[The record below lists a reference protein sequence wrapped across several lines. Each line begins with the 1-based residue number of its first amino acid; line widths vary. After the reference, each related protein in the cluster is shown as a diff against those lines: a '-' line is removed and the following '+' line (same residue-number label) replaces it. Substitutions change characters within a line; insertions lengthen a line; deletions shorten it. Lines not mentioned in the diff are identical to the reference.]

1 MKKKIILL
9 SLILNIITY
18 SSDESKIKMR
28 ELIEQ
33 IKVQSKNLKYLIPQN
48 GTDIYFNDGVIDL
61 DFLQNINGVS
71 QESLYYGVNEV
82 NEKTAKEETKYLLKN
97 LRAIKENGK
106 AVFSVNYTNRA
117 KHKAIIEEKM
127 KENNFVGEAVPSYNA
142 NKMFNSINEYND
154 RDINSLDEVTNFLY
168 LLNPE
173 KFKTK
178 KAYFNAL
185 KNTNHD
191 MLIIEPSVNGNFFT
205 KAEIEA
211 LKRKVNGGKRIVIA
225 YFSIGEAEDYRD
237 YWNPKWSKKKPSWII
252 KENPNWEGNYIIKYW
267 APEWKEIIRNYQQRL
282 DNMGVDG
289 YYLDTIDTYE
299 AF

>member
-1 MKKKIILL
+1 MKKTIMLL

-33 IKVQSKNLKYLIPQN
+33 IKVQSKNTKYLIPQN

-61 DFLQNINGVS
+61 DFIRNISGAS
-71 QESLYYGVNEV
+71 QESLYYGVNGV
-82 NEKTAKEETKYLLKN
+82 NEKTPKEETKYLLNN
-97 LRAIKENGK
+97 LKALKENGK
-106 AVFSVNYTNRA
+106 AVFSVNYTKKS
-117 KHKAIIEEKM
+117 KHKEIIEEKM
-127 KENNFVGEAVPSYNA
+127 IENNFVGEAVPSYTA
-142 NKMFNSINEYND
+142 NKMFDPIRGYNN
-154 RDINSLDEVTNFLY
+154 RDINSLNEVTNFLY

-211 LKRKVNGGKRIVIA
+211 LKRKANGGKRIVIA

-237 YWNPKWSKKKPSWII
+237 YWNPKWNKRKPKWIV

-267 APEWKEIIRNYQQRL
+267 APEWKEIIRNYQKRL
-282 DNMGVDG
+282 DDMGVDG